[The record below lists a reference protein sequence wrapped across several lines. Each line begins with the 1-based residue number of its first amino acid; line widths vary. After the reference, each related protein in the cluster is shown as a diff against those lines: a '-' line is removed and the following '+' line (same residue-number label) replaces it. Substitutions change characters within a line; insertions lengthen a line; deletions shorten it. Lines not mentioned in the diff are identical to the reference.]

1 MARAIAETGA
11 PPSPSP
17 WTVTY
22 ADLDRHLADAR
33 YAHAPIATELRQ
45 EIHEFMTTALET
57 QKTPAPRG
65 G

>member
-1 MARAIAETGA
+1 VTG
-11 PPSPSP
+11 
-17 WTVTY
+17 WL

-33 YAHAPIATELRQ
+33 YAHAPVAGELRQ

-57 QKTPAPRG
+57 QKAAPPWG